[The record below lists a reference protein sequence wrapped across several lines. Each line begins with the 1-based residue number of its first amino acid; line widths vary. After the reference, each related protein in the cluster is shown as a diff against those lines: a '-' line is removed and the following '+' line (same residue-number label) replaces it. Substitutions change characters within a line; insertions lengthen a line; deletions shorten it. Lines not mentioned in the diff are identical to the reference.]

1 MERQMKTLLTTLAI
15 GVLLAAPAAA
25 ADHSG
30 AWHSIEAKSSW
41 SNGQLPKGFSLTLNL
56 QFSGDTLTYRSLND
70 TNKDK
75 PGGLTYSAKLDGT
88 PSPIANNAR
97 FNQVVVKQR
106 GPDQFEVL
114 EMKDDDVIV
123 GSFWTFSS
131 DGKGF
136 VRRGVGKDAAGK
148 SKAFEEV
155 FERK

>member
-1 MERQMKTLLTTLAI
+1 MRTLLSIVALGAALA
-15 GVLLAAPAAA
+15 GSAAA

-30 AWHSIEAKSSW
+30 AWRSIEAKSSW
-41 SNGQLPKGFSLTLNL
+41 SNGQLPKGFSLTINL
-56 QFSGDTLTYRSLND
+56 QFTGDTLTYRSVND

-75 PGGLTYSAKLDGT
+75 PGGLTYVAKLDGT

-97 FNQVVVKQR
+97 FNQVVVKRR

-114 EMKDDDVIV
+114 EMRDDDVIV

-131 DGKGF
+131 DGKTF
-136 VRRGVGKDAAGK
+136 IRRGVGKDAAGK
-148 SKAFEEV
+148 SKAFEEL

>member
-1 MERQMKTLLTTLAI
+1 MKTLPSALAI
-15 GVLLAAPAAA
+15 GALLVTPAAA

-30 AWHSIEAKSSW
+30 AWRAIEAQSSW
-41 SNGQLPKGFSLTLNL
+41 SNGQLPKGFSLTINL
-56 QFSGDTLTYRSLND
+56 QFSGDSLTYRSVND

-75 PGGLTYSAKLDGT
+75 PGGLTYTAKVDGT
-88 PSPIANNAR
+88 PSPLANNAR
-97 FNQVVVKQR
+97 FNQIVVRKR

-131 DGKGF
+131 DGKTF
-136 VRRGVGKDAAGK
+136 IRRGVGKAADGK

-155 FERK
+155 FTRK